1 MLDGQIVAALISEI
15 KTQLVIYGIASA
27 DLIVSRSNQPTAQNA
42 RRAKYQVFITPV
54 SNTQVGWS
62 RKYVD
67 NDLKIN
73 HVKQKSYQISAL
85 ADFDPTDAASIPA
98 HDLVQIVNDMIQQ
111 PDSVRTLKGK
121 GVDVQECGNVRPSF
135 EVNEGDN
142 WESQPSF
149 DIVVS
154 YNTEYIKPVS
164 LFDDV
169 TGEINRV

>member
-15 KTQLVIYGIASA
+15 KTQLGIYGIASA

-42 RRAKYQVFITPV
+42 RRARYQVFITPV
-54 SNTQVGWS
+54 SNTQVGYV
-62 RKYVD
+62 RRYVD
-67 NDLKIN
+67 SALKIN

-85 ADFDPTDAASIPA
+85 ADFDPTDATSLPA
-98 HDLVQIVNDMIQQ
+98 HDLVQIVNDMVQQ

-154 YNTEYIKPVS
+154 YNTEYTKPIPFVV
-164 LFDDV
+164 DV
-169 TGEINRV
+169 TGQSDRV